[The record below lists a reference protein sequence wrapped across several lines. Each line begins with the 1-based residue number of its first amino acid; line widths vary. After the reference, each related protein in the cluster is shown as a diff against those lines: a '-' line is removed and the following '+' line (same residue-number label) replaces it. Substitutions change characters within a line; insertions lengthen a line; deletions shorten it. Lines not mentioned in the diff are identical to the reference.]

1 MTEDSICLT
10 PLFAKQAALD
20 EDIAFRHK
28 VTYESTFTE
37 RVLALLVELGEFA
50 NETRCFKYWSE
61 KPASP
66 KERILDEYA
75 DALHFFLSLGVML
88 GAKEYTHHFHVREK
102 DASQAIVLV
111 YRKVGDLY
119 EHFDADHYLAAF
131 SAFLN
136 LIPLF
141 GYSVT
146 EVEAAYLNKLG
157 VNYQRQEAHY

>member
-1 MTEDSICLT
+1 MD
-10 PLFAKQAALD
+10 Q
-20 EDIAFRHK
+20 DIASRHK
-28 VTYESTFTE
+28 VSYESTFAE

-61 KPASP
+61 KPPSP

-88 GAKEYTHHFHVREK
+88 GAEEYTHHFRVREK
-102 DASQAIVLV
+102 DASKAIVDV
-111 YRKVGDLY
+111 YRKVGELY
-119 EHFDADHYLAAF
+119 GRFDADHYLSAF

-141 GYSVT
+141 GYSVM

-157 VNYQRQEAHY
+157 VNYKRQEEHY